1 MSDITFR
8 AMVVSKTDE
17 KTYTREVTERSISD
31 LPEGE
36 VLVSKPVVK
45 KEAVQKDLALES
57 LAALRMTQQIMLIP
71 QTATNATLWM
81 IIGLVLMFVALVF
94 GRRRVT

>member
-1 MSDITFR
+1 M
-8 AMVVSKTDE
+8 
-17 KTYTREVTERSISD
+17 
-31 LPEGE
+31 
-36 VLVSKPVVK
+36 PVVK

>member
-1 MSDITFR
+1 
-8 AMVVSKTDE
+8 MVAVDVSPS
-17 KTYTREVTERSISD
+17 R
-31 LPEGE
+31 PEGE
-36 VLVSKPVVK
+36 VLVSMPVVK